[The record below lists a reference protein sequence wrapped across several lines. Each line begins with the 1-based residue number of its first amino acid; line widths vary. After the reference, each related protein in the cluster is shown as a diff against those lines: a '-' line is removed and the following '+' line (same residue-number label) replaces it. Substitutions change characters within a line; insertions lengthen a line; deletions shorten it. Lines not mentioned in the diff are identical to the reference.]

1 MGSLYHQSD
10 DNIHVNFVQ
19 ENYFCPKEGGVA
31 FQKLRV
37 DSTFC
42 DRTSHLSRHRLRCS
56 GPYFC
61 ELPGLR
67 NSNKLTGLQRLH
79 YDLGFN
85 TPRALPP

>member
-1 MGSLYHQSD
+1 MDSLYHQSD

-31 FQKLRV
+31 FQKSRV

-42 DRTSHLSRHRLRCS
+42 DRTSDLSRHRLRCTD
-56 GPYFC
+56 PYFC

-67 NSNKLTGLQRLH
+67 SSNKLTSLQRLH